1 MSSYGF
7 RKAVEALKEAVP
19 LEEYAGELTDLKSA
33 GGDRLKGL
41 CPLPDHQEKTPSF
54 TVFGDGHFY
63 CFGCHR
69 GGDLLD
75 LFMAVE
81 EIPDDQRG
89 TALAELAQRRG
100 VELPGRSDSWRAGTV
115 RKEEIEDLAM
125 RARGQVY
132 KRRAFRI
139 LVWPEVERATRDLD
153 PAAREREFER
163 AYAEFGSPERWER
176 YAAEVLDRAP
186 VT

>member
-1 MSSYGF
+1 MSAS
-7 RKAVEALKEAVP
+7 RRLWP
-19 LEEYAGELTDLKSA
+19 LAQYAGELTELRSA

-41 CPLPDHQEKTPSF
+41 CPLHEEKTPSF
-54 TVFGDGHFY
+54 VVYEDGHFH
-63 CFGCHR
+63 CFGCSAH
-69 GGDLLD
+69 GDVLD

-81 EIPDDQRG
+81 GIPDDQAG

-100 VELPGRSDSWRAGTV
+100 VELPGRSEAWRAGTV
-115 RKEEIEDLAM
+115 RKAEIEDLAM

-139 LVWPEVERATRDLD
+139 LVWPEVEVATRDLD

-176 YAAEVLDRAP
+176 YAAEVLDR
-186 VT
+186 VTVA